1 MLVLKNRKTN
11 NLARRLLNNDVGA
24 FNTLYTEHHSAIYA
38 NSLKLVK
45 DPAIAE
51 DIVQDVFITLWEKR
65 HTIDPKRDI
74 VGWLFVISYHK
85 TIDAVKRKLRQ
96 ALAENILHSI
106 IEEPDVF
113 KENMTEE
120 QLGAIEKAVGRLSPQ
135 KRKVF
140 DLCKVQSRTYE
151 KAAEELHISKYTVK
165 EYLSDAIVSI
175 KKYIGQHS
183 SHAHIIIQVFLASQV
198 FISL

>member
-1 MLVLKNRKTN
+1 LLALKNRKTN
-11 NLARRLLNNDVGA
+11 NLARRLRNNDVTA
-24 FNTLYTEHHSAIYA
+24 FNTLYNEHHSAIYA
-38 NSLKLVK
+38 NSLKLAK
-45 DPAIAE
+45 DPAVAE
-51 DIVQDVFITLWEKR
+51 DIVQDVFIALWEKR

-74 VGWLFVISYHK
+74 VGWLFVVSYHK

-106 IEEPDVF
+106 IEEPDIF
-113 KENMTEE
+113 KEDITGER
-120 QLGAIEKAVGRLSPQ
+120 LGAIEKAVGQLSPQ

-165 EYLSDAIVSI
+165 EYLSEAMVSI

-183 SHAHIIIQVFLASQV
+183 SHAHVIIQLFLLLQVFLHA
-198 FISL
+198 